1 MKPINSLIS
10 YPVALVTLVSLFSIA
25 PADSAFSQADFY
37 SGKTITIIRGGGPGG
52 SGEFQTRSLM
62 RVLEKYIPGRPTLVL
77 QYMEGAAGRK
87 AANVI
92 YNSTRPD
99 GLTIGSIGAGLVVGP
114 ILGLPGSAYD
124 LDKLIY
130 LGSTDTGDSYIFYTK
145 GEMGLD
151 TLQKLRATSGLRFG
165 AQSVGHP
172 VYITAR
178 LFAYFLDLKEPKFVT
193 GYTNPE
199 IDVAIKTGEL
209 DAHSR
214 TAARIISGKR
224 EWIEKNL
231 VHFHATLAVPKDRS
245 YSSFAHLPEL
255 GSLAKS
261 ETERKLLDV
270 FRSFQYPR
278 WPYIFPPGTPKERV
292 GIIREAMRKAF
303 ADPEFSA
310 EFKKLMGDDASALNG
325 EDLER
330 AISELPRDP
339 DVIQLY
345 KKMAGPDRLPSR

>member
-1 MKPINSLIS
+1 MKSLNGLICS
-10 YPVALVTLVSLFSIA
+10 TIAYRSLLALCLLV
-25 PADSAFSQADFY
+25 PATSAFCQTDFY
-37 SGKTITIIRGGGPGG
+37 NGKTITILRGGGPGG
-52 SGEFQTRSLM
+52 SGEFQTRALL
-62 RVLEKYIPGRPTLVL
+62 RVLGKHIPGRPSFNL
-77 QYMEGAAGRK
+77 QYVDGAAGRR

-92 YNSTRPD
+92 YSSTRPD

-130 LGSTDTGDSYIFYTK
+130 LGSTDSGDSYIFYTK
-145 GEMGLD
+145 GEAGLD
-151 TLQKLRATSGLRFG
+151 TLQKLRLASGLRFG
-165 AQSVGHP
+165 AQGVGHP

-178 LFAYFLDLKEPKFVT
+178 LFAYFMDLKDPKFVT

-199 IDVAIKTGEL
+199 IEIALKSGEL

-214 TAARIISGKR
+214 TAARMASGSR
-224 EWIEKNL
+224 ESIEKQL
-231 VHFHATLAVPKDRS
+231 VHLHAALAVPKDARHPA
-245 YSSFAHLPEL
+245 FANLPEL
-255 GSLAKS
+255 TSFAKS
-261 ETERKLLDV
+261 DQERKLLDI

-292 GIIREAMRKAF
+292 SVIREAMRKSF

-310 EFKKLMGDDASALNG
+310 EFKKLMGDDASPVNG
-325 EDLER
+325 EDLEG
-330 AISELPRDP
+330 AIRGLSRDP

-345 KKMAGPDRLPSR
+345 NKIAGPDRLPPR

>member
-1 MKPINSLIS
+1 MKPLTRLSS
-10 YPVALVTLVSLFSIA
+10 YIVFHVTLVALFSLA

-37 SGKTITIIRGGGPGG
+37 NGKTITIIRGGGPGG
-52 SGEFQTRSLM
+52 SGEFQTRSLL
-62 RVLEKYIPGRPTLVL
+62 RVLGKHIPGRPSFTI
-77 QYMEGAAGRK
+77 QYIEGAAGRK

-92 YNSTRPD
+92 YSSTRPD

-114 ILGLPGSAYD
+114 LLGLPGSAYD

-130 LGSTDTGDSYIFYTK
+130 LGSTDSGDSYILYTK
-145 GEMGLD
+145 GELGLD
-151 TLQKLRATSGLRFG
+151 SLQKLRLASGLRFG
-165 AQSVGHP
+165 AQAVGHP

-178 LFAYFLDLKEPKFVT
+178 LFAYFLDLKDPKFVT

-199 IDVAIKTGEL
+199 IELALKTGEL

-214 TAARIISGKR
+214 TAARMASGNR
-224 EWIEKNL
+224 ELIEKTL
-231 VHFHATLAVPKDRS
+231 VHFHTALAVPKGHS
-245 YSSFAHLPEL
+245 HPSFANLPEL
-255 GSLAKS
+255 TSFAKS
-261 ETERKLLDV
+261 EKERKLLDV

-292 GIIREAMRKAF
+292 GIVREAMRKSF
-303 ADPEFSA
+303 ADPEFLA
-310 EFKKLMGDDASALNG
+310 EFKKLMGDDASPVNG

-330 AISELPRDP
+330 AIRELPRDP

-345 KKMAGPDRLPSR
+345 NKMASSDALPSR

>member
-1 MKPINSLIS
+1 MKPLNKLIS
-10 YPVALVTLVSLFSIA
+10 CTVAHVTLMALFSVA
-25 PADSAFSQADFY
+25 AADRAFSQADFY

-62 RVLEKYIPGRPTLVL
+62 RVLGKHIPGRPSFTL
-77 QYMEGAAGRK
+77 QYIEGAAGRK
-87 AANVI
+87 ATNVI
-92 YNSTRPD
+92 YSSTRPD

-130 LGSTDTGDSYIFYTK
+130 LGSTDSGDSYILYTK

-151 TLQKLRATSGLRFG
+151 TLQKLRLASGLRFG
-165 AQSVGHP
+165 AQGVGHP

-199 IDVAIKTGEL
+199 LDIAIKSGEL

-214 TAARIISGKR
+214 TAARMASGNR
-224 EWIEKNL
+224 DWIEKTL
-231 VHFHATLAVPKDRS
+231 VHFHAALAVPKDHHHPS
-245 YSSFAHLPEL
+245 FANLPELSSFA
-255 GSLAKS
+255 KS
-261 ETERKLLDV
+261 DKERTLLDV
-270 FRSFQYPR
+270 FRSFQFPR
-278 WPYIFPPGTPKERV
+278 WPYLFPPGTPKERV
-292 GIIREAMRKAF
+292 GIIREAMRKSF

-310 EFKKLMGDDASALNG
+310 EFKKLMGDDASPVNG

-330 AISELPRDP
+330 AVRELPRDP

-345 KKMAGPDRLPSR
+345 NKMAGPDRLPSR

>member
-1 MKPINSLIS
+1 
-10 YPVALVTLVSLFSIA
+10 
-25 PADSAFSQADFY
+25 
-37 SGKTITIIRGGGPGG
+37 
-52 SGEFQTRSLM
+52 M

-87 AANVI
+87 ATNVI
-92 YNSTRPD
+92 YSSTKPD
-99 GLTIGSIGAGLVVGP
+99 GLTMGSIGAGLVVGP
-114 ILGLPGSAYD
+114 ILGLSGSAYD

-130 LGSTDTGDSYIFYTK
+130 LGSTDTGDSYILYTK

-151 TLQKLRATSGLRFG
+151 NLEKLRAASGIRFG
-165 AQSVGHP
+165 AQGIGHP

-178 LFAYFLDLKEPKFVT
+178 LFAYFLDLKDPRFVT

-214 TAARIISGKR
+214 TAARIVSGKR

-231 VHFHATLAVPKDRS
+231 VHFHAALAVPKDRS
-245 YSSFAHLPEL
+245 YPQFAQLPEL
-255 GSLAKS
+255 GSLARS
-261 ETERKLLDV
+261 EKERKLLDV

-292 GIIREAMRKAF
+292 AIIREAMRKAF

-310 EFKKLMGDDASALNG
+310 EFKKLMGDDASPLGG

-330 AISELPRDP
+330 AIRELPRDP
-339 DVIQLY
+339 DVVQLY
-345 KKMAGPDRLPSR
+345 KKMAGPDPLPQR

>member
-1 MKPINSLIS
+1 MKPLNRLIS
-10 YPVALVTLVSLFSIA
+10 CTAARVTLVALFSIA
-25 PADSAFSQADFY
+25 AADSAFSQADFY

-52 SGEFQTRSLM
+52 SGEFQTRALM
-62 RVLEKYIPGRPTLVL
+62 RVLGKHIPGRPSFTL
-77 QYMEGAAGRK
+77 QYIEGAAGRK
-87 AANVI
+87 ATNVI
-92 YNSTRPD
+92 YSSTRAD

-130 LGSTDTGDSYIFYTK
+130 LGSTDSGDSYILYTK

-151 TLQKLRATSGLRFG
+151 TLQKLRLASGLRFG

-178 LFAYFLDLKEPKFVT
+178 LFAYFLDLKDPKFVT

-199 IDVAIKTGEL
+199 IDLAIKRGEL

-214 TAARIISGKR
+214 TAARVASGNR

-231 VHFHATLAVPKDRS
+231 VHFHAALAVPKDAHHP
-245 YSSFAHLPEL
+245 SFANLPEL
-255 GSLAKS
+255 TSFAKS
-261 ETERKLLDV
+261 EKERKLLDV

-278 WPYIFPPGTPKERV
+278 WPYLFPPGTPKERV
-292 GIIREAMRKAF
+292 GVIREAMRKSF

-310 EFKKLMGDDASALNG
+310 EFKKLMGDDASPVSG

-330 AISELPRDP
+330 AIRELPRDP

-345 KKMAGPDRLPSR
+345 NKMAGPDHLPSR